1 MIHQGI
7 LRFRGGRYLWWAIAL
22 VLGSTLLYATHGGGV
37 QPSGDTWQGYVLGTV
52 AGALVFWLAFLGVRK
67 RRYSSTV
74 GTVEGWTSA
83 HVYLGLAVLV
93 VATLHS
99 AAQVGWN
106 VHTLSYVLLW
116 LVVLSGAV
124 GIQSYVMLP
133 RLLARNREGGGR
145 AQMFAELVELDR
157 QARALTGR
165 CTPAIAAAIAAASS
179 ARSSAAAS

>member
-1 MIHQGI
+1 MPRMAVASSPAGI
-7 LRFRGGRYLWWAIAL
+7 RGRATCWA
-22 VLGSTLLYATHGGGV
+22 
-37 QPSGDTWQGYVLGTV
+37 PSREHSS
-52 AGALVFWLAFLGVRK
+52 FWLAFLGVRK

-133 RLLARNREGGGR
+133 RLLARNREGGGGRRCLPNWLSSIARR
-145 AQMFAELVELDR
+145 AH
-157 QARALTGR
+157 
-165 CTPAIAAAIAAASS
+165 
-179 ARSSAAAS
+179 